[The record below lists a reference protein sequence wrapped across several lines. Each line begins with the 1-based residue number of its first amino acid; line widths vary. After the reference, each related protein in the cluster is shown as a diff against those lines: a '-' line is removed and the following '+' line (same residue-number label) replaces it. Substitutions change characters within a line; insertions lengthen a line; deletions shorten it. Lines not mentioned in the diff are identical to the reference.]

1 MTRQSDRA
9 PAKNGGRQ
17 PFGKVK
23 DVKQKEKAII
33 ETAIKL
39 FAKKGYNSTSVQE
52 IAKECQISKGAFYI
66 YFKSKEAL
74 LLSVL
79 HYYYDK
85 VFTRIHKIQTEND
98 NPRDTYRKQL
108 IVFFE
113 NILEHKE
120 FIQMQF
126 MERPLPVNGE
136 IEAFAKKMRS
146 ATLRLH
152 IENIRNIYGK
162 DIDPYSTE
170 LCFMIS
176 GMSEVYLELMILLH
190 HSFDLHTLAGH
201 ILNRLDDLA
210 NGMMKRKEK
219 SLISIEKADE
229 WFGPFYTFDPLK
241 EALIKEMRIKAD
253 KHFDGAPPSDLTESL
268 DILEDEL
275 KKRQPKNA
283 IIKGMLLNIKEC
295 EALRKEADKLD
306 RLVKRSS

>member
-1 MTRQSDRA
+1 MKA
-9 PAKNGGRQ
+9 M
-17 PFGKVK
+17 
-23 DVKQKEKAII
+23 KQVII

-85 VFTRIHKIQTEND
+85 VFTRIQKIRTEND
-98 NPRDTYRKQL
+98 DPRDAYHKQL

-120 FIQMQF
+120 FLKMQF
-126 MERPLPVNGE
+126 MERPLPVNEE

-146 ATLRLH
+146 TTLRLH
-152 IENIRNIYGK
+152 IENIQNIYGK
-162 DIDPYSTE
+162 EIEPYSAE
-170 LCFMIS
+170 LCFMIN

-190 HSFDLHTLAGH
+190 HSFDLHLLADH
-201 ILNRLDDLA
+201 MLNSLDDLA
-210 NGMMKRKEK
+210 RGMMKRKEK
-219 SLISIEKADE
+219 LLISLEKADK

-241 EALIKEMRIKAD
+241 EALINEMRIKAD
-253 KHFDGAPPSDLTESL
+253 KQFGGAPPTDLTESL

-275 KKRQPKNA
+275 KKRKPRNA
-283 IIKGMLLNIKEC
+283 VIKGMLFNLKEY
-295 EALRKEADKLD
+295 ETLQKEAD
-306 RLVKRSS
+306 RLARMVKKDNRNSG